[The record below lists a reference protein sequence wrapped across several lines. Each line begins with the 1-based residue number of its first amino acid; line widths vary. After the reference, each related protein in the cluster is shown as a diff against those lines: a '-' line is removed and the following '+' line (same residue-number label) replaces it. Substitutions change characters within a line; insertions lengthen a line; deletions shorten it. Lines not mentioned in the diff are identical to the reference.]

1 MSSAK
6 PKPQYLGQYLGHGP
20 TLDVF
25 WHFFQRLFP
34 TLCVGVCYCDEA
46 LADREVCS
54 AARGKGREPK
64 HGLLWNVREHPLS
77 LARPL
82 ILRTRGAFVP
92 PYLLLCT
99 SPCMQQPTLYYSFP
113 HVTPFLQP
121 LTPPLAPPCL
131 PLTPPLPIS
140 YLPLKASA

>member
-82 ILRTRGAFVP
+82 ILRTKGCLCP
-92 PYLLLCT
+92 PI
-99 SPCMQQPTLYYSFP
+99 P
-113 HVTPFLQP
+113 
-121 LTPPLAPPCL
+121 PPLHLSMHAATHPVLFFPPCYPFSTASDTSSGPSL
-131 PLTPPLPIS
+131 PPSYPSSAHFLPPS
-140 YLPLKASA
+140 